1 MDLLMNILLVGKAK
15 KNDANLGLTRTEVID
30 TERKLLNS
38 ITLGTPIQFLM
49 ILS

>member
-15 KNDANLGLTRTEVID
+15 NNANLGLTRTEVID

-49 ILS
+49 TLS